1 MRLIKE
7 LPALIKLRVV
17 LLSTLSAVTGF
28 VLTAGGFSPRWGG
41 LAVFIGA
48 LFCLAAGSAALNQ
61 YQEREPDRLMER
73 TKNRPLPSGR
83 LSPVAGLLISLSL
96 ITSGLLLLLFIFSAL
111 PALLGLVTVVLYNG
125 VYTYLKRVTAFASIP
140 GAIVGALPPAIG
152 WTAAGGTITSPTL
165 VGLMF
170 FFYLWQIPHFWILM
184 NLHSRDYVKAGF
196 PCLGKIFTS
205 DQLCRITFSWILGTA
220 CGTMLFPLFN
230 MFNHS
235 FSFVL
240 LMGITLWL
248 GLGSLP
254 LLKSRLSAEP
264 VFRRTFVNINIFAL
278 LIMVIIIID
287 HGVSV

>member
-1 MRLIKE
+1 MKE
-7 LPALIKLRVV
+7 LIQLIKLRVV

-28 VLTAGGFSPRWGG
+28 VLSAGGFSSRWGG
-41 LAVFIGA
+41 LVVFIGA

-73 TKNRPLPSGR
+73 TKNRPLPGGR
-83 LSPVAGLLISLSL
+83 LSPMTGLLISLLL
-96 ITSGLLLLLFIFSAL
+96 ITGGLLLLFFIFGAL
-111 PALLGLVTVVLYNG
+111 PALLGLVTVVMYNG
-125 VYTYLKRVTAFASIP
+125 VYTYLKKVTAFASIP

-152 WTAAGGTITSPTL
+152 WTAAGGIITSPTL
-165 VGLMF
+165 VGLML

-184 NLHSRDYVKAGF
+184 NLHAGDYVKAGF
-196 PCLGKIFTS
+196 PCLCTTFTGH
-205 DQLCRITFSWILGTA
+205 QLSRLTFSWILSTA
-220 CGTMLFPLFN
+220 CAALLFPLFN

-235 FSFVL
+235 LSFIVL
-240 LMGITLWL
+240 IGITLWL